1 MATQAVSDLLT
12 FLDLCGVTTDKQ
24 KLPIVCLRIEPFFS
38 LDHSGQEF
46 RRAGFSFELLSHDH
60 RAFRINQWLT
70 FRNGGAGD
78 VIQVNRPKDGLMN
91 IVVRSLI

>member
-1 MATQAVSDLLT
+1 MATQAVSDLFT
-12 FLDLCGVTTDKQ
+12 FFDLCGVTTDKQ
-24 KLPIVCLRIEPFFS
+24 KLPIVGLRIEPFLS
-38 LDHSGQEF
+38 LDHGRQEF
-46 RRAGFSFELLSHDH
+46 RRARFSFELLSHDH
-60 RAFRINQWLT
+60 RAFRINQRLT